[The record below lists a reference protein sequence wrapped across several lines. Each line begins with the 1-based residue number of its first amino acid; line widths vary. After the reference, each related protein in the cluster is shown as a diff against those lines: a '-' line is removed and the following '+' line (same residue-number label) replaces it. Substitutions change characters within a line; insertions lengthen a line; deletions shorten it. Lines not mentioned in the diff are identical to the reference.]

1 MSYQTEQ
8 ETFWSGEFGNDYI
21 ERNGCT
27 KKSHAAVVRLYT
39 EILSRTGELK
49 SMIELGANIGNNLKA
64 VRSLLPDIE
73 MAAVEIN
80 HKAASLLKE
89 DPFFEPPVQV
99 LEQSILDF
107 APVQRYDLALIS
119 GVLIHIH
126 PDQLQNVYEKLYQS
140 SKKYICITE
149 YYNPTPVEVPYRGH
163 AGRLFKRDFAGEFL
177 DRYPDCR
184 LVDYGFV
191 YHRDPVFPLDDA
203 TWFLICKTEA
213 GAAVQ

>member
-27 KKSHAAVVRLYT
+27 KKSLAAVIRLYT
-39 EILSRTGELK
+39 EVLSRTGEIK

-73 MAAVEIN
+73 AAAVEIN
-80 HKAASLLKE
+80 HKAASLLRE
-89 DPFFEPPVQV
+89 DPFFEQPVQV
-99 LEQSILDF
+99 LEQSILDYV
-107 APVQRYDLALIS
+107 PVQTYDLALIS

-126 PDQLQNVYEKLYQS
+126 PDKLQDVYEKLYQS

-213 GAAVQ
+213 GAAAQ